1 MRFPLRRALAPV
13 AVLAVLTTAACGGRD
28 DNTALD
34 QDTTLARDL
43 ARAGQDSAVQPEL
56 KDVPAESPASA
67 PETKAAP
74 RTPTRTPPRSTPPAA
89 QPAPAQPAP
98 SAPAPSGGTEV
109 SKGEVGGERAMGS
122 IPGGTVLNLSSTE
135 KVCTNTNKVGDRF
148 TATVDQNVV
157 GTNGA
162 IIPAGSRVVVELTE
176 LHRSENTRDQIVMG
190 FRIVSIT
197 AGNRTYYPE
206 AEVTTAAIERVR
218 ASSQGND
225 AKKVVGGAVAG
236 AIIGQVI
243 GKDRRGT
250 LIGAAAG
257 AAAGAGA
264 AAATADYDGCVN
276 TGAAISV
283 RLTSNLMV
291 AAGA

>member
-1 MRFPLRRALAPV
+1 MRLSLRRALAPV
-13 AVLAVLTTAACGGRD
+13 AVLAVLSTAACGGRD

-34 QDTTLARDL
+34 QDSTLARDL
-43 ARAGQDSAVQPEL
+43 ARAGEDSAVQPEL
-56 KDVPAESPASA
+56 KDVPAAPPASA
-67 PETKAAP
+67 PETKSAP
-74 RTPTRTPPRSTPPAA
+74 RTPARSQPRPTPPAS
-89 QPAPAQPAP
+89 QPAPTA
-98 SAPAPSGGTEV
+98 SAPAPTGGTEV

-122 IPGGTVLNLSSTE
+122 IASGTVMNLSSTE

-148 TATVDQNVV
+148 TATVDQAVV
-157 GTNGA
+157 GNNGA
-162 IIPAGSRVVVELTE
+162 VIPAGSKVVVEVTE

-197 AGNRTYYPE
+197 AGSKTYYPE

-218 ASSQGND
+218 ASSQAND

-276 TGAAISV
+276 TGAAISI
-283 RLTSNLMV
+283 RLTSNLTV